1 MRKAIDLGR
10 KRLGKEFDVV
20 NIIQE
25 SRQLRTLLSMLLEPD
40 EQKMIRFQRH
50 QAVIELDAMGDEKD
64 EGRALNEQDLLMEAV
79 QSKHDSVAISDQSLS
94 RLDKLRNGILC
105 RS

>member
-25 SRQLRTLLSMLLEPD
+25 SRQLRTLLSLLLEPD
-40 EQKMIRFQRH
+40 EQKMIRFQRD
-50 QAVIELDAMGDEKD
+50 QAVIELDVMGDQKEQS
-64 EGRALNEQDLLMEAV
+64 RALNEQDLLLQAV
-79 QSKHDSVAISDQSLS
+79 ETKTDSVAISDQSLS
-94 RLDKLRNGILC
+94 RLDKLRNGVLC